1 MNTRKILYPIKYCIS
16 FFFLY
21 LFLYFADYFEPVIS
35 QRLIDSVGNLDV
47 VGRLIL
53 VWVVLFV
60 VKRVLQVAQN
70 ITVNN
75 YKAEVTRLRQRR
87 ITEIIFG
94 IKEDV
99 FRELDTVDVVSR
111 QLDDGMVLDGVYAND
126 VIETLMSAILF
137 VVVFIRL
144 CVLNIPMAVFIVA
157 MIALN
162 GILEY
167 VFPLKDAYKKRN
179 KSLAGLRAALSD
191 VYANRKVVKMHTAEQ
206 CETERIGA
214 KVAEFAEADKRKQL
228 LNGYRKVKST
238 FINDIGVLLIIS
250 VGVVAVT
257 RGRYSIGTITMM
269 LLYYEKL
276 RSAAVP
282 ILNVAPL
289 LKYVRAAEERVNE
302 VTQLEKEKVEGDITF
317 DRIEKLDLNNL
328 SYSYAGGKEIRY
340 SDISIS
346 RGECIGIVGH
356 SGAGK
361 STLISVLTSL
371 YENYNGMIYI
381 NGTQLRA
388 IDKSWYRSRI
398 AYVDQGT
405 SLFDRSIMENVR
417 YAMKDGMVDIGDI
430 AEHINIGEDILER
443 MTSNGLS
450 GGEKQ
455 RIVLLREI
463 LKQADVIIL
472 DEFSSALDDVNQIE
486 AMKLVKQL
494 YKDKIIIMITHDS
507 ELLVNCDKV
516 YEMKLC

>member
-1 MNTRKILYPIKYCIS
+1 
-16 FFFLY
+16 
-21 LFLYFADYFEPVIS
+21 
-35 QRLIDSVGNLDV
+35 
-47 VGRLIL
+47 
-53 VWVVLFV
+53 
-60 VKRVLQVAQN
+60 
-70 ITVNN
+70 
-75 YKAEVTRLRQRR
+75 
-87 ITEIIFG
+87 
-94 IKEDV
+94 
-99 FRELDTVDVVSR
+99 
-111 QLDDGMVLDGVYAND
+111 
-126 VIETLMSAILF
+126 
-137 VVVFIRL
+137 
-144 CVLNIPMAVFIVA
+144 

-162 GILEY
+162 GMLEY

-179 KSLAGLRAALSD
+179 KSLAGLRAVLSD
-191 VYANRKVVKMHTAEQ
+191 VYANRKVVKMHAAEQ
-206 CETERIGA
+206 CETERIGT

-289 LKYVRAAEERVNE
+289 LKYVRAAAERVNE
-302 VTQLEKEKVEGDITF
+302 VTQLEKENVEGDIIF

-328 SYSYAGGKEIRY
+328 SYSYAGRKEIRY

-361 STLISVLTSL
+361 STFISVLTSL

-430 AEHINIGEDILER
+430 AKHINIGEDILER

-507 ELLVNCDKV
+507 ELLVNCDRV

>member
-35 QRLIDSVGNLDV
+35 QRLIDSVGNLEV

-53 VWVVLFV
+53 IWVVLFI
-60 VKRVLQVAQN
+60 VKRVLQVAQ
-70 ITVNN
+70 N

-87 ITEIIFG
+87 ITEIVFG

-137 VVVFIRL
+137 VVIFIRL

-167 VFPLKDAYKKRN
+167 VFPLKDAYKNRN

-191 VYANRKVVKMHTAEQ
+191 VYANRRVVKMHTAEQ
-206 CETERIGA
+206 SEAERISA
-214 KVAEFAEADKRKQL
+214 KVAEFAEADRKKQL

-269 LLYYEKL
+269 LL
-276 RSAAVP
+276 
-282 ILNVAPL
+282 
-289 LKYVRAAEERVNE
+289 
-302 VTQLEKEKVEGDITF
+302 
-317 DRIEKLDLNNL
+317 
-328 SYSYAGGKEIRY
+328 
-340 SDISIS
+340 
-346 RGECIGIVGH
+346 
-356 SGAGK
+356 
-361 STLISVLTSL
+361 
-371 YENYNGMIYI
+371 
-381 NGTQLRA
+381 
-388 IDKSWYRSRI
+388 
-398 AYVDQGT
+398 
-405 SLFDRSIMENVR
+405 
-417 YAMKDGMVDIGDI
+417 
-430 AEHINIGEDILER
+430 
-443 MTSNGLS
+443 
-450 GGEKQ
+450 
-455 RIVLLREI
+455 
-463 LKQADVIIL
+463 
-472 DEFSSALDDVNQIE
+472 
-486 AMKLVKQL
+486 
-494 YKDKIIIMITHDS
+494 
-507 ELLVNCDKV
+507 
-516 YEMKLC
+516 

>member
-35 QRLIDSVGNLDV
+35 QRLIDSVGNLEV

-53 VWVVLFV
+53 IWVVLFV
-60 VKRVLQVAQN
+60 VKHVLQVIQN
-70 ITVNN
+70 IAVNN
-75 YKAEVTRLRQRR
+75 YKSGVTRLRQRT
-87 ITEIIFG
+87 ITEAVFG
-94 IKEDV
+94 IKGDL

-126 VIETLMSAILF
+126 VIETLMSAVLF
-137 VVVFIRL
+137 VVVFIKL

-162 GILEY
+162 GMLEY

-179 KSLAGLRAALSD
+179 KSLAGLRAVLSD
-191 VYANRKVVKMHTAEQ
+191 VYANRKVVKMHAAEQ
-206 CETERIGA
+206 CETERIGT

-289 LKYVRAAEERVNE
+289 LKYVRAAAERVNE
-302 VTQLEKEKVEGDITF
+302 VTQLEKENVEGDIIF

-328 SYSYAGGKEIRY
+328 SYSYAGRKEIRY

-371 YENYNGMIYI
+371 YENYNGMIYTMERSSEPLTSP
-381 NGTQLRA
+381 GTVRELRMSTRERVFLTAQLWR
-388 IDKSWYRSRI
+388 
-398 AYVDQGT
+398 
-405 SLFDRSIMENVR
+405 MC
-417 YAMKDGMVDIGDI
+417 GM
-430 AEHINIGEDILER
+430 
-443 MTSNGLS
+443 
-450 GGEKQ
+450 Q
-455 RIVLLREI
+455 
-463 LKQADVIIL
+463 
-472 DEFSSALDDVNQIE
+472 
-486 AMKLVKQL
+486 
-494 YKDKIIIMITHDS
+494 
-507 ELLVNCDKV
+507 
-516 YEMKLC
+516 

>member
-1 MNTRKILYPIKYCIS
+1 MNTRKILYPIKYCIG

-35 QRLIDSVGNLDV
+35 QRLIDSVGNLEV

-53 VWVVLFV
+53 IWVVLFV

-289 LKYVRAAEERVNE
+289 LKYVLGER
-302 VTQLEKEKVEGDITF
+302 K
-317 DRIEKLDLNNL
+317 
-328 SYSYAGGKEIRY
+328 
-340 SDISIS
+340 
-346 RGECIGIVGH
+346 
-356 SGAGK
+356 
-361 STLISVLTSL
+361 
-371 YENYNGMIYI
+371 
-381 NGTQLRA
+381 
-388 IDKSWYRSRI
+388 
-398 AYVDQGT
+398 
-405 SLFDRSIMENVR
+405 
-417 YAMKDGMVDIGDI
+417 
-430 AEHINIGEDILER
+430 
-443 MTSNGLS
+443 
-450 GGEKQ
+450 
-455 RIVLLREI
+455 
-463 LKQADVIIL
+463 
-472 DEFSSALDDVNQIE
+472 
-486 AMKLVKQL
+486 
-494 YKDKIIIMITHDS
+494 
-507 ELLVNCDKV
+507 
-516 YEMKLC
+516 

>member
-35 QRLIDSVGNLDV
+35 QRLIDSVGNLEV

-53 VWVVLFV
+53 IWVVLFV

-94 IKEDV
+94 IKGDL

-126 VIETLMSAILF
+126 VIETLMSAVLF
-137 VVVFIRL
+137 VVVFIKL

-289 LKYVRAAEERVNE
+289 LKYVRAAAERVNE
-302 VTQLEKEKVEGDITF
+302 VTQLEKENVEGDIIF

-516 YEMKLC
+516 YEMN